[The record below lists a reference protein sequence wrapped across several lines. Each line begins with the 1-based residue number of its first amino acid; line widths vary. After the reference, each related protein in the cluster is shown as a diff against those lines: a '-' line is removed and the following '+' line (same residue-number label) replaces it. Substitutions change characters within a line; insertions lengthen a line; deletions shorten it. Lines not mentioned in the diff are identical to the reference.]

1 MRKIKHIYETDPW
14 LEPYK
19 EAIEERHDRIIA
31 ARNKITQGEDV
42 SLSERINNHLYYGLH
57 KEADGSWV
65 IREWAPNASRIYLI
79 GEFNNWK
86 RTSAYEFK
94 VAGEGNWE
102 LRLDNMFLSHGEL
115 YKLFIEWPG
124 GGGERI
130 PAYCRRL
137 VQDPVTKVFCAQ
149 VWDPAESIYFQ

>member
-1 MRKIKHIYETDPW
+1 MKKIYKTDPW

-19 EAIEERHDRIIA
+19 EAIEARHERILKARSRIVPEKA
-31 ARNKITQGEDV
+31 S
-42 SLSERINNHLYYGLH
+42 SLSEGVNNHLYYGLH
-57 KEADGSWV
+57 KEPDGSWV
-65 IREWAPNASRIYLI
+65 IREWAPNASRVYLI

-86 RTSAYEFK
+86 RASAYEFK
-94 VAGEGNWE
+94 VAGAGNWE
-102 LRLDNMFLSHGEL
+102 LRLDSMFLSHGEL

-137 VQDPVTKVFCAQ
+137 VQDPTTKVSA
-149 VWDPAESIYFQ
+149 PRSGIPSLLGGSTIKG